1 MKRECNKNKENE
13 MIKGMDLNKACI
25 IPSYCTLLMQCLSLL
40 VRLGIDTFTQN
51 GIRLIVQAYTF
62 NILSHCLGKE
72 EMYGLFLPVDGKQI
86 VNLFYYVYL
95 ILGCVSMAHLLVLAM
110 LYNKIR
116 PPFAVIDISVISR

>member
-25 IPSYCTLLMQCLSLL
+25 IPSYSTLLMQCLSLL
-40 VRLGIDTFTQN
+40 VRLGIDTFT
-51 GIRLIVQAYTF
+51 RKIVQAYTF

-72 EMYGLFLPVDGKQI
+72 EIYGLFLPVDGKQI

>member
-1 MKRECNKNKENE
+1 MFVSTSPIAYR
-13 MIKGMDLNKACI
+13 
-25 IPSYCTLLMQCLSLL
+25 Y
-40 VRLGIDTFTQN
+40 VF
-51 GIRLIVQAYTF
+51 QAYTF

-72 EMYGLFLPVDGKQI
+72 EIYGLFLPVDGKQI